1 MDRRSFLI
9 ALGLAA
15 APLAAVGQT
24 MDMTNMDMTNMDMT
38 EADPSHS
45 HAAVPVDPDL
55 PIPSV
60 TMLVFPDAMDG
71 YNVQILTQNFEFTP
85 AAINTDVV
93 PNQGHAHI
101 YINGQ
106 KIARVYGHWY
116 HLPSALFTQEVS
128 AVTVSLNANDHGTW
142 ALPDGSLIISTVP
155 VIRRAQ

>member
-9 ALGLAA
+9 ALGMAA

-24 MDMTNMDMTNMDMT
+24 MDMSNMDMSAMDIT
-38 EADPSHS
+38 EADTSHS
-45 HAAVPVDPDL
+45 HAAVTVDPDL
-55 PIPSV
+55 PVPSV

-106 KIARVYGHWY
+106 KIARVYGNWF
-116 HLPSALFTQEVS
+116 HLPSTLFTQEVS

-142 ALPDGSLIISTVP
+142 AHPDGSLIISTVP